1 MNSIDM
7 LDAILKLLKRHGVKA
22 RDVITETGKIH
33 VLGLELLPP
42 PPEETAEETSAK
54 RRKDELDK
62 ETEVIMGFGMRDSSY
77 E

>member
-1 MNSIDM
+1 MNSIEM

-42 PPEETAEETSAK
+42 PPEETAEETTVK
-54 RRKDELDK
+54 RRKDEYDQENEAIL
-62 ETEVIMGFGMRDSSY
+62 GFPMRS
-77 E
+77 EL